1 MTVGVLRITLR
12 LPARTLKEK
21 RALVRPV
28 VERIRTRYNASVAE
42 VDALDSPKTAMLA
55 VAVISNESRH
65 ADDQLQEI
73 AAAVQELRLD
83 AEIVDLETELIDA

>member
-1 MTVGVLRITLR
+1 MTIGVLRITLR
-12 LPARTLKEK
+12 LPSRTLKEK

-28 VERIRTRYNASVAE
+28 VERIRSRYNASVAE

-55 VAVISNESRH
+55 VVVVSNESRH

-73 AAAVQELRLD
+73 AAAVRELRLD
-83 AEIVDLETELIDA
+83 AEVIDFETELIDA